1 MHSFIPI
8 LKEARADGLVRIG
21 AEASVPHLAVV
32 QIVEY
37 RLARE
42 HLLERLQRT
51 ERVLVIEYALLLLNT
66 HHMVK
71 NELPINQHICICIF
85 SYIYSLDQSWAIRGA
100 ERARALRR
108 PYSPTTRAPPPP
120 TPIRYHTSLLFTIRY
135 MNYVLH
141 LSTSYIHDLWS
152 SPRRRHVC
160 RSACLCWSRCP
171 ACRAVWTPRRA
182 ARGPASSRC
191 LRRLCSPF
199 FSIQHN

>member
-85 SYIYSLDQSWAIRGA
+85 SYIYSLDQS
-100 ERARALRR
+100 
-108 PYSPTTRAPPPP
+108 
-120 TPIRYHTSLLFTIRY
+120 
-135 MNYVLH
+135 
-141 LSTSYIHDLWS
+141 
-152 SPRRRHVC
+152 
-160 RSACLCWSRCP
+160 
-171 ACRAVWTPRRA
+171 
-182 ARGPASSRC
+182 
-191 LRRLCSPF
+191 
-199 FSIQHN
+199 